1 MSPRQSQPKREFHT
15 THWSA
20 VLAAGGTDSAA
31 KSALTR
37 LCTAYWDPLYAFLR
51 RSGYSIED
59 AEDLTQGFF
68 AHLLE
73 RRSLATLTQDKGRFR
88 SFLLASLKNYA
99 GHVRER
105 AHAQKRG
112 GGLPLLPLDTTEA
125 EDHYRNEPADRLTPD
140 RMIDRRWARTVL
152 ERALDRVQR
161 DFAERENRELFDVL
175 RPALLSD
182 HPTMTYA
189 EIAARFHTTE
199 GAIKVIVHRLRRG
212 YRSALRSE
220 IGETVG
226 SFEDVDAEL
235 RHLLAALTDE

>member
-1 MSPRQSQPKREFHT
+1 MRPRQTQPNREFQT

-20 VLAAGGTDSAA
+20 VLAAGGSDSAA
-31 KSALTR
+31 KAALTR

-51 RSGYSIED
+51 RSGYAIED
-59 AEDLTQGFF
+59 AEDLTQVFF

-73 RRSLATLTQDKGRFR
+73 RGALATLTRDKGRFR
-88 SFLLASLKNYA
+88 SFLLAALKNYA

-112 GGLPLLPLDTTEA
+112 GGLVVLPLATNEA

-140 RMIDRRWARTVL
+140 RLFDRRWAMTVL
-152 ERALDRVQR
+152 ERALERVQR
-161 DFAERENRELFDVL
+161 DFLKNETRALFDML

-189 EIAARFHTTE
+189 EIAARFDTTE
-199 GAIKVIVHRLRRG
+199 GAIKVIVHRLRRS
-212 YRSALRSE
+212 YRSALRRE

-226 SFEDVDAEL
+226 SREDVDAEL
-235 RHLLAALTDE
+235 CHLLAALTDE